1 MKNRLYR
8 TLLFIGAFTL
18 FNGCSFSRINEH
30 IRNLTQQIS
39 HQQEQI
45 AALNAETSE
54 SCIAAETDE
63 ETCASFRQALEAMS
77 VQSERWKREIIYLAQ
92 KNAPLRA
99 PFLNKSAQEMVVEYM
114 AKHQRYQDLIRAM
127 TGLLRDESKMRPF
140 ETAAYYPPGKYEVP
154 EDKKQ
159 VLQEALK
166 PTLQGIKRF
175 KTEYPYFPCV
185 GKVEV
190 NGYADRTGI
199 REGSGLYEE
208 LKSEL
213 KVEAPTRSELNR
225 QLSHW
230 RAEGIGN
237 LMKTIPYGSEVV
249 IKAIG
254 KGELDPPGAH
264 RLPAGSVL
272 KDDDPRRR
280 IVVVYW
286 GCPVEKS
293 NDLD

>member
-1 MKNRLYR
+1 MKTILSK
-8 TLLFIGAFTL
+8 TALMVGALILL
-18 FNGCSFSRINEH
+18 NGCSFSRINGH

-39 HQQEQI
+39 GQQEQI
-45 AALNAETSE
+45 VALSAETSE

-63 ETCASFRQALEAMS
+63 ETCASFRQALEEINA
-77 VQSERWKREIIYLAQ
+77 QSERWKREVIYLAQ
-92 KNAPLRA
+92 KNAPYRA
-99 PFLNKSAQEMVVEYM
+99 PFLNKSAQELVIEYI

-127 TGLLRDESKMRPF
+127 TALLRDESKMRPF

-154 EDKKQ
+154 EDKKGI
-159 VLQEALK
+159 LQEALK
-166 PTLQGIKRF
+166 PTLEGIKRF
-175 KTEYPYFPCV
+175 KTEYPYFPCI

-213 KVEAPTRSELNR
+213 KMEAPTRSDLNR

-237 LMKTIPYGSEVV
+237 LIKTIPYGSEVLV
-249 IKAIG
+249 KAIG
-254 KGELDPPGAH
+254 KGELDPPGAN
-264 RLPAGSVL
+264 RLPAGSAL
-272 KDDDPRRR
+272 KDDDARRR

-286 GCPVEKS
+286 GCPAEKIQ
-293 NDLD
+293 